1 MEGVTRRGAF
11 RINEVPG
18 ERWELALEFLRDAG
32 PMFVLDG
39 PVSVS
44 LQRYSGWPG
53 ADGKIHVCV
62 YTTREPK
69 SVTPE
74 IATGDFRRG
83 LETLRQAIA
92 ADDRLQVMI
101 NEYGVSYEYVYDYGT
116 GGAAIGRAAVDG
128 TVTML

>member
-1 MEGVTRRGAF
+1 MRGVTRRGAF
-11 RINEVPG
+11 RVSEVPG

-39 PVSVS
+39 PVPVS
-44 LQRYSGWPG
+44 LQRYGGWPG

-74 IATGDFRRG
+74 IATADFRRG

-101 NEYGVSYEYVYDYGT
+101 NEYGVSYEYVYDYET
-116 GGAAIGRAAVDG
+116 GGAGLPR
-128 TVTML
+128 L

>member
-1 MEGVTRRGAF
+1 
-11 RINEVPG
+11 VPG
-18 ERWELALEFLRDAG
+18 ERWELALEFLREAG
-32 PMFVLDG
+32 PMFVFDG
-39 PVSVS
+39 PVPVS

-74 IATGDFRRG
+74 IATADFQRG

-101 NEYGVSYEYVYDYGT
+101 NEYGAIYEYVYDYET
-116 GGAAIGRAAVDG
+116 GGAAIGRAAQDG